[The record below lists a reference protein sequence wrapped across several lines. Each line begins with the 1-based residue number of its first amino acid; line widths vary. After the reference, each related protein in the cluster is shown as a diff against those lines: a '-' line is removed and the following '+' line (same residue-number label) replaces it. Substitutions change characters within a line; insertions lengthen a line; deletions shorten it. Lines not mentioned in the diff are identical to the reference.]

1 MDYIWTPWRYQYM
14 KQAESNKLPECIFC
28 DAANRKDDH
37 ETLVAYRG
45 KKVFI
50 ILNRYPYTSGHVMI
64 VPYAHVGDL
73 ASADPEAL
81 AEMMHLAQR
90 VEGAFRANY
99 KPDGMNVG
107 MNIGRAGGAGVVG
120 HIHLHVLPA
129 LVRRFQFH
137 DRRRRNA
144 RASRR
149 PQHDVHSSSRISHV
163 RPRRIP
169 VNLALTEDQQLLQ
182 KSVREF
188 AESEVKPL
196 ARENDETGKFP
207 RELFRKAAELGLTG
221 VAIPESEGGAG
232 FDHVSYTIVIEEIS
246 RACAS
251 TGVIL
256 SVQNSL
262 YCDPIHRLGT
272 VEQKQKFLLP
282 FARGE
287 KIGCYALTE
296 PQAGSNAAA
305 LQTKAVKQGDKYIIN
320 GTKAWI
326 TNGGAADA
334 AIVYVNTDPPKG
346 EKGITAL
353 IVEKGTPGFKVGKEE
368 KKLGINATA
377 CSELVFTDCEVPESN
392 RIGSEGEG
400 YKVALSTLD
409 GGRIGIA
416 AQACGIAQGAFEA
429 ALEYSKQ
436 RMAFGHPISQFQ
448 AIQFMLADMSTELD
462 AARLL
467 IRKAAWK
474 QDTGARFSMD
484 AAIAKLFA
492 SEMSTRVTHK
502 AIQIHGGNGYSR
514 EYPVERNYRDAR
526 ITEIYEG
533 TSEIQRLVI
542 SSWVLKQ

>member
-1 MDYIWTPWRYQYM
+1 M
-14 KQAESNKLPECIFC
+14 
-28 DAANRKDDH
+28 
-37 ETLVAYRG
+37 
-45 KKVFI
+45 
-50 ILNRYPYTSGHVMI
+50 
-64 VPYAHVGDL
+64 
-73 ASADPEAL
+73 
-81 AEMMHLAQR
+81 
-90 VEGAFRANY
+90 
-99 KPDGMNVG
+99 
-107 MNIGRAGGAGVVG
+107 
-120 HIHLHVLPA
+120 
-129 LVRRFQFH
+129 
-137 DRRRRNA
+137 
-144 RASRR
+144 
-149 PQHDVHSSSRISHV
+149 
-163 RPRRIP
+163 
-169 VNLALTEDQQLLQ
+169 NLALTEDQLLLQ

-188 AESEVKPL
+188 AEAEVRPL
-196 ARENDETGKFP
+196 ARENDEKGHFP
-207 RELFRKAAELGLTG
+207 RALFAKAAELGLTG
-221 VAIPESEGGAG
+221 VALPENEGGAG
-232 FDHVSYTIVIEEIS
+232 FDHISYTIVIEEIS
-246 RACAS
+246 RCCAS

-262 YCDPIHRLGT
+262 YCDPIHRFGT
-272 VEQKQKFLLP
+272 DDQRKRLLVP
-282 FARGE
+282 YARGE

-305 LQTKAVKQGDKYIIN
+305 LQTKAVKKGDVYVVN

-334 AIVYVNTDPPKG
+334 AIVYVNTDPAKG

-353 IVEKGTPGFKVGKEE
+353 VIEKGTPGFKVGNEE

-377 CSELVFTDCEVPESN
+377 CSELVFTDCEVPAAN
-392 RIGSEGEG
+392 RIGNEGEG

-416 AQACGIAQGAFEA
+416 AQATGIAQGAFDA
-429 ALEYSKQ
+429 ALNYSKE
-436 RMAFGHPISQFQ
+436 RLAFGHPISQFQ
-448 AIQFMLADMSTELD
+448 AIQFMLADMATELD

-484 AAIAKLFA
+484 AATAKLFA
-492 SEMSTRVTHK
+492 SEMATRVTHK

-542 SSWVLKQ
+542 ASWLLK